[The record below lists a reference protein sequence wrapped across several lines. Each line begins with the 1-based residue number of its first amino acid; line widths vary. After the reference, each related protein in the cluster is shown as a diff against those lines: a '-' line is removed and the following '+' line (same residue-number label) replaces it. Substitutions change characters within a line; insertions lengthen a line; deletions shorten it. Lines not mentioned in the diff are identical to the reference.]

1 MIYKVEVSQQADNDL
16 RDIFEYIAFELQ
28 KMCEK
33 PTSLDVGDSADI
45 DVYKGSPIAQT
56 GDIDIN
62 LDIINSIVNEGK
74 SLDDVLDSLN
84 YESEGKSIE
93 DQLTVGNKVTEN
105 NKNDTDVSNDADK
118 TTDTND
124 EVINNS
130 QDQTE
135 QKIKILEDK
144 APHIFRKKR

>member
-74 SLDDVLDSLN
+74 SLDDVLDRSGLLL
-84 YESEGKSIE
+84 YVLYRFK
-93 DQLTVGNKVTEN
+93 QLLHQIAALMSAAVCFLRKLRNGCGNLCRGICLFVN
-105 NKNDTDVSNDADK
+105 GADK
-118 TTDTND
+118 SGDLVHLLSFLD
-124 EVINNS
+124 RG
-130 QDQTE
+130 
-135 QKIKILEDK
+135 L
-144 APHIFRKKR
+144 